1 MRQWLEWAIK
11 EYGLPDVDVMLF
23 QNIDGKELC
32 KMTKDDFHR
41 LTASYNAEIL
51 LSHLHYLR
59 ESMSIRFLFLFSNNK
74 LIFVLMIIIILYI
87 YTLFINPE
95 HYVLYLCMLISCKL
109 IISNFSNFYFLRHAN
124 FRFVSTTLFATIFIS
139 FLLLNGRGS
148 AYKNQCIYQRLIN
161 QVIFYSKHNQ
171 IIAY

>member
-32 KMTKDDFHR
+32 KMTKEDFHR

-59 ESMSIRFLFLFSNNK
+59 ESMPICFQFLFSNNK
-74 LIFVLMIIIILYI
+74 LMFVLMIIIILYI
-87 YTLFINPE
+87 
-95 HYVLYLCMLISCKL
+95 
-109 IISNFSNFYFLRHAN
+109 FSL
-124 FRFVSTTLFATIFIS
+124 
-139 FLLLNGRGS
+139 
-148 AYKNQCIYQRLIN
+148 
-161 QVIFYSKHNQ
+161 
-171 IIAY
+171 